1 METSQVHMRKQ
12 TNLEV
17 SKNFWTRDESGVSW
31 RCGEAKFLFFKRVR
45 RGWVIRLQAE
55 PPSDAH
61 DSGLQA
67 GLKLSWLLDQA
78 MGGDD

>member
-1 METSQVHMRKQ
+1 M
-12 TNLEV
+12 
-17 SKNFWTRDESGVSW
+17 
-31 RCGEAKFLFFKRVR
+31 
-45 RGWVIRLQAE
+45 IRLQAE